1 MLDLAHILLGTQHP
15 AQQLLPSM
23 SPEWKTLSFP
33 ETVTD
38 SRETGPGT
46 LFIALAGER
55 TNGHE
60 YLRDVAARGARGAL
74 VDQAEIAARQAQ
86 TKEIQ
91 RPIVVFNA
99 SKAACPLAW
108 EHINQRCSPDPEIF
122 ILIAVP
128 NTLQALQQLAR
139 YHRSRYTPTVVG
151 ITGSV
156 GKTSTKEVTAAVIS
170 RRYCTLKSKKSHNSE
185 VTVPTTLLRLTAAHE
200 AAVVELGMWAPGEL
214 RLLASFAQPHI
225 GIVTN
230 VGHSHLERMG
240 SIEAIANAKA
250 ELVEALP
257 PDGIAILNADD
268 ARVTAMADRTQAR
281 VVRYGLHPDA
291 DVRADSIASMGIEGT
306 RFRMVY
312 QDEAHWVHIRLAGE
326 HHISNVLAATASAV
340 MMGVAWDDILAGV
353 QDATIPSRLQ
363 IVRPGTNGIP
373 YTVIDDSY
381 NASPASAQSA
391 LALLGTCPG
400 RHVAILGDMLELG
413 SFAEEGH
420 RMVGRLAARVAHI
433 LVCIGPQARW
443 IAAAAQAFGMSSSQI
458 LVLERSS
465 DAVPVVLALVEAND
479 TILVKGSRGMA
490 MEQIVTALITRQ

>member
-15 AQQLLPSM
+15 AQHLLPSM

-38 SRETGPGT
+38 SRETAPGT

-60 YLRDVAARGARGAL
+60 YLKDVAARGARGAL

-91 RPIVVFNA
+91 RPIVVFNGED
-99 SKAACPLAW
+99 SW
-108 EHINQRCSPDPEIF
+108 EHIKQRCSEAPDPEIF
-122 ILIAVP
+122 ILIAVQ

-170 RRYCTLKSKKSHNSE
+170 RRYCTLKNKKSHNSE

-230 VGHSHLERMG
+230 VGHAHLERMG

-257 PDGIAILNADD
+257 PDGVAILNVDD
-268 ARVTAMADRTQAR
+268 ARVAAMADRTQAR

-291 DVRADSIASMGIEGT
+291 EVRADSIASLGIEGT
-306 RFRMVY
+306 RFRVIY
-312 QDEAHWVHIRLAGE
+312 QDEARWVHIPLAGE
-326 HHISNVLAATASAV
+326 HHISNVLAATAVAV
-340 MMGVAWDDILAGV
+340 TMGVAWDDILAGV

-363 IVRPGTNGIP
+363 IVRSGTNGIP

-400 RHVAILGDMLELG
+400 RHLAILGDMQELG
-413 SFAEEGH
+413 TFAEEGH
-420 RMVGRLAARVAHI
+420 RMVGRLAAMVAHT

-443 IAAAAQAFGMSSSQI
+443 IAAAAQAAGMSSSQI
-458 LVLERSS
+458 MVLERSK
-465 DAVPVVLALVEAND
+465 DAVPVVRTLVEAND

-490 MEQIVTALITRQ
+490 MEQIVTALTSRQ